1 MNRLEDFR
9 LWEYTSL
16 DCFLHQSLPWWSYQQ
31 LRRDP
36 LCGLRFMLTKCR
48 FRQSPIPS
56 SQVSIVFF
64 RGRKWQ
70 SNASYLRSEYGFICF
85 LSSLVKARFSH
96 FQSVTSSGAFWLC
109 FPLLTLERFPR
120 GRAFALLR
128 YVCF

>member
-16 DCFLHQSLPWWSYQQ
+16 RCFLHQSLPWWSYQQ

-48 FRQSPIPS
+48 FRQSPIPP
-56 SQVSIVFF
+56 SQVSVVFF

-70 SNASYLRSEYGFICF
+70 SNASYLRSEYGFIC
-85 LSSLVKARFSH
+85 S
-96 FQSVTSSGAFWLC
+96 
-109 FPLLTLERFPR
+109 
-120 GRAFALLR
+120 LLR
-128 YVCF
+128 SSFRFTSLCLFLMRSEARISSHSLPDVSRPFFNIAFT